1 MSLTSAMLTG
11 VAALDANSQAM
22 SITSSNIAN
31 VNTVG
36 YKDSEADFSTFLT
49 SAYGSSINEASV
61 LVNSQQNVTQQGVL
75 QAASSTTDL
84 GIQGN
89 GFFVTSQS
97 PTATNDLY
105 YTRAGNFAP
114 DSSGDLVNGAGYYL
128 LGYPIT
134 TAGSTTTTGTS
145 LQPINVSNLEGSAVP
160 STEMTLQANLESSA
174 TVDSTYTPGDMTN
187 GVVTPDFTRTINV
200 YDSQGGSQP
209 LDVSFIKTG
218 ANTWSYEVSYQ
229 GAAANISP
237 ATNPIATGTMTFNAD
252 GTLANANS
260 TATPPTG
267 NVSLTIPFASA
278 SGLNPQTISLNMGT
292 VGSSNGVTQYDS
304 PSTLTSAGVNGAPY
318 GSLTGVTIGT
328 GGVVT
333 AQYSNGLSQN
343 VYQLPL
349 ATFANPDG
357 LNAVTGNAYQASES
371 SGAATINDANSDGSG
386 TIQSSSLESS
396 TVDLA
401 TEFTNLITT
410 QRAYSAASR
419 IVTTA
424 DTMLQTLEQL
434 PST

>member
-36 YKDSEADFSTFLT
+36 YKDSEANFSTFLT
-49 SAYGSSINEASV
+49 SSYGSNVDEAGV
-61 LVNSQQNVTQQGVL
+61 LVNSQQNVSQQGVL

-97 PTATNDLY
+97 PTATSDLY
-105 YTRAGNFAP
+105 YTRAGNFTP
-114 DSSGDLVNGAGYYL
+114 DASGDLKNGSGFYL
-128 LGYPIT
+128 LGYPMST
-134 TAGSTTTTGTS
+134 TSGVSTTGST
-145 LQPINVSNLEGSAVP
+145 LQPINVSNLEGSAEP

-174 TVDSTYTPGDMTN
+174 TVDSTYTTGDMTS
-187 GVVTPDFTRTINV
+187 GAATPDFTRTINV

-218 ANTWSYEVSYQ
+218 ANTWAYEVSYQ
-229 GAAANISP
+229 GSAANISP
-237 ATNPIATGTMTFNAD
+237 ATNPIASGTMTFNAD
-252 GTLANANS
+252 GTLANASS
-260 TATPPTG
+260 TANPATG
-267 NVSLTIPFASA
+267 NVALTIPFAAS
-278 SGLNPQTISLNMGT
+278 SGLNPQAISINMGT
-292 VGSSNGVTQYDS
+292 VGSSNGITQYDS
-304 PSTLTSAGVNGAPY
+304 PSTLTNSSVDGAAY

-328 GGVVT
+328 GGIVT
-333 AQYSNGLSQN
+333 AQYSNGLSRS

-357 LNAVTGNAYQASES
+357 LNAVSGNAYQASQT
-371 SGAATINDANSDGSG
+371 SGTATINDANSNGSG

-424 DTMLQTLEQL
+424 DTMLQTLEQF